1 MKEIFEGLGRI
12 VLLGVGMYVILQM
25 EMRTFSEFL
34 SIIVLIGWTFIP
46 YSSIFKEIFKKK
58 KKKKENG

>member
-1 MKEIFEGLGRI
+1 MKEIFERLGRI

-25 EMRTFSEFL
+25 EMKVFFEFL
-34 SIIVLIGWTFIP
+34 SIIVLIGWTFVP
-46 YSSIFKEIFKKK
+46 YSSIFKEMFKKK